1 MHVTDDKAYATLT
14 DVKNKTGDVF
24 AMADEYGEVT
34 ITSYNKSKYLIKRIS
49 QKLVPGAAAAA
60 LETTLSEE
68 IPSEL
73 EANETETLTESV
85 IPETLELETNES
97 LEQTMPE
104 IEVTAEVLTVA
115 PEIPVE
121 ELQVT
126 TTTAQFNETTD
137 ESSGNLF
144 NATQVIGMF
153 AGIGAESLWDRS
165 SKAEQNWT
173 RHAHVLL

>member
-24 AMADEYGEVT
+24 ALADEYSEVT

-49 QKLVPGAAAAA
+49 QKPVPGAA
-60 LETTLSEE
+60 TTTSSEE

-73 EANETETLTESV
+73 EPAETEISSEVANPEILEAVT
-85 IPETLELETNES
+85 IETLE
-97 LEQTMPE
+97 MIPA
-104 IEVTAEVLTVA
+104 AEVIAEIA
-115 PEIPVE
+115 PEP

-126 TTTAQFNETTD
+126 TNEAPTVEVTPLSN
-137 ESSGNLF
+137 EPTGNIF
-144 NATQVIGMF
+144 NANQIIGMF
-153 AGIGAESLWDRS
+153 AGLGNESLWDRS